1 MKTGFKKSLAALMAM
16 LMIFSIVSITASAAT
31 TYSVSYKPGTYA
43 KETAEYVL
51 DGIEKNETITLRGET
66 YTREEYGTTSYGLEA
81 GATYRV
87 RAMSGSSEVRSS
99 AYSNSVTFSVKLANP
114 LFKSATADMIRWQS
128 GDSYTQGY
136 YYKIGE
142 NGEVQYTNRPT
153 LYFKDLTVNS
163 GDIIYV
169 QAYAD
174 GCESSDWV
182 LLYTVTA

>member
-1 MKTGFKKSLAALMAM
+1 M
-16 LMIFSIVSITASAAT
+16 LEITR
-31 TYSVSYKPGTYA
+31 
-43 KETAEYVL
+43 
-51 DGIEKNETITLRGET
+51 RGET

-87 RAMSGSSEVRSS
+87 RAMSGNSEVRSS
-99 AYSNSVTFSVKLANP
+99 AYSNSVTFSVKLASP
-114 LFKSATADMIRWQS
+114 LFKSATADMIRWQP

-142 NGEVQYTNRPT
+142 NGEVQTTNRPI

-182 LLYTVTA
+182 VLYQIP